1 MIFVS
6 SVLPCF
12 VKMETNKKEVKP
24 KKQKQ
29 PVWSEKEEVTL
40 IIEVLEREH
49 ALFGDI
55 KGAGAKSVQRKRQD
69 AWLEIVDVLQSYG
82 FIHLLNKVM
91 SIQHA

>member
-29 PVWSEKEEVTL
+29 PVLSEKEEVTL

-55 KGAGAKSVQRKRQD
+55 KGAGAKSIQRKRQD

-91 SIQHA
+91 SI